1 MSALHL
7 VLISFEAMCMHLL
20 PLPVF
25 KEKDMAGK
33 AAKQPQKP
41 EGPTYVA
48 VVGEEEPELKF
59 VGTKETAKKKTDPTQ
74 NATDD
79 MHFDRYRK
87 KFRH

>member
-7 VLISFEAMCMHLL
+7 VSVTLKQCACTYSLY
-20 PLPVF
+20 PVF

-33 AAKQPQKP
+33 AAKQPPKP

>member
-1 MSALHL
+1 
-7 VLISFEAMCMHLL
+7 
-20 PLPVF
+20 
-25 KEKDMAGK
+25 MA
-33 AAKQPQKP
+33 ARTAKQPPKP

-48 VVGEEEPELKF
+48 VVGEEEPEFKF
-59 VGTKETAKKKTDPTQ
+59 VGTKEIAKKKTDPSQ